1 MSIACKQEGAP
12 IGGRA
17 RCTRRTARNAV
28 VDSMLLDLHLRR
40 ECAQQGAMFTTTSL
54 LTNGGGATYTNAEAS
69 ITECNKIEQGEREQS
84 GTEALLT
91 NGGGDTYTNAEAS
104 ITECNMIEKGETE
117 WNRGAVDKR
126 WWGYVHECRSEHNRV

>member
-54 LTNGGGATYTNAEAS
+54 LTNGGG
-69 ITECNKIEQGEREQS
+69 
-84 GTEALLT
+84 
-91 NGGGDTYTNAEAS
+91 DTYTNAEAS